1 MRKRI
6 VKLVASL
13 TFALAVAAPGYHAHA
28 ASGKLTCSVTPA
40 LVAPFSLSTAQ
51 YQKILAAPAGTT
63 ETINGVLVVKESGLN
78 ETPVVLKVNGTTD
91 VVLTCN

>member
-6 VKLVASL
+6 VKFVASL
-13 TFALAVAAPGYHAHA
+13 MFAFAVAAPGYPAHA

-40 LVAPFSLSTAQ
+40 LVAPFSLSAAQ

-63 ETINGVLVVKESGLN
+63 ETINGVTVVKISAANQL
-78 ETPVVLKVNGTTD
+78 PVLLQANGTT
-91 VVLTCN
+91 VELTCS